1 MRCYIIVTCM
11 QHGVNKFITVKARGC
26 SIQTFCKAA
35 HECYNE
41 CSVILVQ
48 LRFTMSYIISNIVYY
63 AVCQYISYVF
73 HQFSCFQDTHARHYC
88 HRCKPIFP
96 KIAPI
101 PILVLVLV
109 HHYYINT
116 NFIYIFKL

>member
-1 MRCYIIVTCM
+1 M
-11 QHGVNKFITVKARGC
+11 
-26 SIQTFCKAA
+26 FCKAA

-73 HQFSCFQDTHARHYC
+73 HQFSCFQDTHALEEDATTVTDVNRYFQ
-88 HRCKPIFP
+88 K
-96 KIAPI
+96 
-101 PILVLVLV
+101 
-109 HHYYINT
+109 
-116 NFIYIFKL
+116 